1 MSQESFIT
9 GSAVEYTGKRKDE
22 RGKSETIYKP
32 TVSECF
38 KFQQFKK
45 IPSPLSSHLSTVNC
59 QITQNKKK
67 KEEKRKTAQKKP
79 QNKYNNINLKSLVQF
94 LSFFDNNNP
103 NKRTKS
109 K

>member
-59 QITQNKKK
+59 QIIKNNKKK
-67 KEEKRKTAQKKP
+67 RRKKEKRHKKSH
-79 QNKYNNINLKSLVQF
+79 KINII
-94 LSFFDNNNP
+94 
-103 NKRTKS
+103 T
-109 K
+109 